1 MSPAKNRRPPVA
13 AKTKRQRVKTPLIPV
28 MVISGSSASQRTKAV
43 AMLAKELKSPL
54 QRVDLGAVVSRY
66 LGETEKN
73 LNRLLET
80 AERRDAI
87 LYFDD
92 ADALFG
98 TRSSVREVHDRY
110 SNLESGYLL
119 DRLEQHEGLT
129 ILATSRRGPLDKRLQ
144 KYVHVPLGPGPS
156 KKTPT
161 KSRKK

>member
-1 MSPAKNRRPPVA
+1 MSPAKTRRPQAA
-13 AKTKRQRVKTPLIPV
+13 AKTKKRRAKTPLIPV
-28 MVISGSSASQRTKAV
+28 MVVSGSSASQRTKAV

-54 QRVDLGAVVSRY
+54 QRVDLRAVVSRN

-73 LNRLLET
+73 VNRLLET

-98 TRSSVREVHDRY
+98 TRSTVRDAHGRY
-110 SNLESGYLL
+110 VNLEAGYLL

-129 ILATSRRGPLDKRLQ
+129 ILATNRRGPLDKRLQ
-144 KYVHVPLGPGPS
+144 KYVHVPLGPGRS
-156 KKTPT
+156 KRTRT
-161 KSRKK
+161 TSRKK